1 MELYEKIYNFEN
13 LYKAHLR
20 ARAGKRSEREVIDF
34 ENDLSRNLVGL
45 SERLKNGTYK
55 IKGYY
60 SFKVYDPKE
69 RNIHALYYED
79 RVVQHCICDEVLEP
93 FLDKKLI
100 YDNCACRRNKGTHF
114 SMNRLS
120 RFMRSF
126 FREYGTEGYFLKID
140 IRKYFDNIDHS
151 VLKKL
156 LDKKIPDTKVNDL
169 LCGIIDSYFVSRG
182 KGLPLGNQTSQWFA
196 ILYLDRTNRLIKER
210 LKIKYYTR
218 YIDDMILVHHDKEYL
233 QWCLSEIQK
242 TLKEELHLK
251 TNCKTQIFPIK
262 NGVDYLGF
270 HFYMTDT
277 GKVIRKV
284 RRQTKKKIQT
294 QDQANAVQLLMW
306 CTGF

>member
-20 ARAGKRSEREVIDF
+20 AKAGKRSEREVIDF

-93 FLDKKLI
+93 VLDKKLI

-126 FREYGTEGYFLKID
+126 FR
-140 IRKYFDNIDHS
+140 
-151 VLKKL
+151 
-156 LDKKIPDTKVNDL
+156 
-169 LCGIIDSYFVSRG
+169 
-182 KGLPLGNQTSQWFA
+182 
-196 ILYLDRTNRLIKER
+196 
-210 LKIKYYTR
+210 
-218 YIDDMILVHHDKEYL
+218 
-233 QWCLSEIQK
+233 
-242 TLKEELHLK
+242 
-251 TNCKTQIFPIK
+251 
-262 NGVDYLGF
+262 
-270 HFYMTDT
+270 
-277 GKVIRKV
+277 
-284 RRQTKKKIQT
+284 
-294 QDQANAVQLLMW
+294 
-306 CTGF
+306 